1 MDRYLVSLE
10 SGVDM
15 CGFPC
20 SSQSIRQ
27 LPTPNPPSY
36 LIKEWESW
44 CVVFDQRVEG
54 ARLFYSQS
62 PPCTLT
68 RLDVTLNLAPA
79 PLNIRERGK
88 ETPFWP
94 DLSFNRLLAPSLSGS
109 LKATAKAVNV
119 PGVAGAELKGK
130 AWLKP
135 CWGKAITARSLY
147 HLGVLQIVPWQ
158 GECVYLLGRLGK
170 QDPTSIRPPLSGPVA
185 AQGPAALWVCHGTR
199 CPGCI
204 LPELSALPLWRPSQH
219 TQAGK
224 LPCVHRPVGVPVA
237 RV

>member
-1 MDRYLVSLE
+1 M
-10 SGVDM
+10 
-15 CGFPC
+15 
-20 SSQSIRQ
+20 
-27 LPTPNPPSY
+27 
-36 LIKEWESW
+36 
-44 CVVFDQRVEG
+44 EG
-54 ARLFYSQS
+54 PRLFYSRS
-62 PPCTLT
+62 PPCTPT

-79 PLNIRERGK
+79 PLNIRERGT

-119 PGVAGAELKGK
+119 PGVVGAELKGK
-130 AWLKP
+130 TWLKP
-135 CWGKAITARSLY
+135 CWGKAIAAAVRSLY

-158 GECVYLLGRLGK
+158 GECVYLLSRLGK
-170 QDPTSIRPPLSGPVA
+170 QDSMSIRPPLSGPVA
-185 AQGPAALWVCHGTR
+185 AQGPAALRVCCSTC

-204 LPELSALPLWRPSQH
+204 LPELGALPLWCPSQH